1 MGATYGLS
9 MVLGIVLIIWGI
21 YIFKHPEF
29 IWNISMTR
37 RWYLKGGE
45 PTDLYYSNQK
55 ISGVLYAVFG
65 AVLILLGISMTANQ
79 AKGYVV
85 EIDGAKLKVPGTYT
99 DIEALGYHIDAGEEI
114 KILQATEKAIKN
126 SATYVVKNAEG
137 KEITLTFENRG
148 DADRPATECELIA
161 LYVCEENGPKIKLP
175 NGVKS
180 GMSEKDVEAIWGRG
194 TPKGIGGSAAEY
206 KAKVNFNSYRINI
219 VYDGNLM
226 NRKVASIRVTDGI
239 Y

>member
-1 MGATYGLS
+1 MGATYGLL
-9 MVLGIVLIIWGI
+9 VVFGLGMIAFGIW
-21 YIFKHPEF
+21 IFKYPKF
-29 IWNISMTR
+29 MWNISLAR

-45 PTDLYYSNQK
+45 PTDLYYANQK
-55 ISGVLYAVFG
+55 ISGVIYAIFG
-65 AVLILLGISMTANQ
+65 AVMILLGISMTATQ
-79 AKGYVV
+79 ARGYVV
-85 EIDGAKLKVPGTYT
+85 EIDGEKLRLPGTYT

-114 KILQATEKAIKN
+114 KTLQATEKAIKN

-137 KEITLTFENRG
+137 KEITLTLENRG

-161 LYVCEENGPKIKLP
+161 ISVENENGPKIKLP

-219 VYDGNLM
+219 VYDGNFM
-226 NRKVASIRVTDGI
+226 NRKVSSIRVTDGI